1 MVLIPTDEIT
11 SLSPVLQWILISEIR
26 VSRCFPVDFWRAA
39 WIRLSLLSCAR
50 FLPDAHASLSGSL
63 WMAASSLL
71 MVPPFQLGD
80 TGSLVKVKG
89 SSSLPPGQW
98 CQTGQATGQ
107 TCSAPLVTSSQE
119 EGIWPINHG
128 PLSPAI
134 QRAAYPSR
142 FPPIQ
147 TTNSKFRCMN
157 MMGDNIE
164 SLDKVYPNCTH
175 IIKAEVNEIQ
185 CSSYIH
191 SCAHFIR
198 EGQQA
203 GWVWFACVKLCWG
216 LSFFFMCPE
225 MDSVIFPETETRLI
239 CQSFP
244 KICFCFFKTIIYNNL
259 FHMLLHTNSHL
270 HTWHNLCKIL
280 SPLSCGHF
288 LIISVN
294 LKLFGGSRGVEWE
307 MLMFLWRELLLQTA
321 GNSNPITILSAP
333 TAETQPCPLK
343 PVQVQQ
349 CWTRR
354 SGSAGTVTSCC
365 KHVQDLPTHSVH
377 PLPQIVHQKQLTGKE
392 KDKPSKVHSVYCR
405 KWNTSTH
412 LVYDTPLKHIPTHT
426 QRVKKRVCV
435 RSLSTYQEDLS

>member
-1 MVLIPTDEIT
+1 
-11 SLSPVLQWILISEIR
+11 
-26 VSRCFPVDFWRAA
+26 
-39 WIRLSLLSCAR
+39 
-50 FLPDAHASLSGSL
+50 
-63 WMAASSLL
+63 
-71 MVPPFQLGD
+71 
-80 TGSLVKVKG
+80 
-89 SSSLPPGQW
+89 
-98 CQTGQATGQ
+98 
-107 TCSAPLVTSSQE
+107 
-119 EGIWPINHG
+119 
-128 PLSPAI
+128 
-134 QRAAYPSR
+134 
-142 FPPIQ
+142 
-147 TTNSKFRCMN
+147 
-157 MMGDNIE
+157 MGDNIK
-164 SLDKVYPNCTH
+164 SLDKVYPSCIH

-191 SCAHFIR
+191 SCGHFIR

-225 MDSVIFPETETRLI
+225 MDSVIFLETETRLI

-244 KICFCFFKTIIYNNL
+244 EICVWFLKQSYTTTSSTCCYIQTVICTPGIIHVKS
-259 FHMLLHTNSHL
+259 FH
-270 HTWHNLCKIL
+270 L
-280 SPLSCGHF
+280 SPVVIF
-288 LIISVN
+288 LITSVY

-307 MLMFLWRELLLQTA
+307 MLMFLGREILLQTA

-354 SGSAGTVTSCC
+354 SGSVVTVTSCC
-365 KHVQDLPTHSVH
+365 KHVQDLPIHSVH

-426 QRVKKRVCV
+426 QRVKKRVCM